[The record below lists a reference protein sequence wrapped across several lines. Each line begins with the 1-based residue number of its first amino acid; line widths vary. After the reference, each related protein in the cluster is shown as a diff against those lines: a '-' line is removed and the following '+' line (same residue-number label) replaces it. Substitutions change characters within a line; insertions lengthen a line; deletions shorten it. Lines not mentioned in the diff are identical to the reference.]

1 MLLITKIS
9 IWAIKSTQ
17 QEFGC
22 ALIIAVEH
30 RKGKQFIFLDPLYL
44 KHFDKIQLCKIYKS
58 YDILVLWET
67 MP

>member
-22 ALIIAVEH
+22 ELIIAVEH

-44 KHFDKIQLCKIYKS
+44 KHFDKS